1 MEVVLEILKYILP
14 AAIVFITAWLLLKA
28 FLENENK
35 RRLLEMKMDRQ
46 AMISPVRLQ
55 AYERIVL
62 LLERI
67 SPGSILMRVA
77 VPGMSAFQLQTSL
90 IQNIRE
96 EFEHNLSQQI
106 YLSTAAWELT
116 RNAKE
121 ETIKLVNLAASRLND
136 GADAT
141 ELSTLILQMSMNQ
154 DKSASATAIEFIKAE
169 VRQNF

>member
-14 AAIVFITAWLLLKA
+14 AAIVFITAWMLLKA
-28 FLENENK
+28 FLENEHK
-35 RRLLEMKMDRQ
+35 RRLLEMKMERQ
-46 AMISPVRLQ
+46 GMISPVRLQ

-77 VPGMSAFQLQTSL
+77 SPGMSAFQLQTTL
-90 IQNIRE
+90 IQTIRE

-106 YLSTAAWELT
+106 YVSSSAWELT
-116 RNAKE
+116 RSAKE

-136 GADAT
+136 GAGAT
-141 ELSTLILQMSMNQ
+141 ELSTLILEMSMNQ
-154 DKSASATAIEFIKAE
+154 DRSASATAIEFIKNE
-169 VRQNF
+169 VRTNF